1 MPRKVIILVTMMG
14 VLCTSSV
21 PAFSEQL
28 TIQPIRQ
35 NDQNEWGQPKDQN
48 EWQMYNENG
57 DVVGTLKK
65 TEEGDDTIFNKDGK
79 YLGRI
84 FRSGRFCP
92 PDSRNRHTTI
102 TPEAAQLYLDVLSV
116 IKDLGKSA
124 TN

>member
-35 NDQNEWGQPKDQN
+35 NDQNEW
-48 EWQMYNENG
+48 QMYNENG

-65 TEEGDDTIFNKDGK
+65 TEEGDYKIFNKDGK

>member
-1 MPRKVIILVTMMG
+1 MMS
-14 VLCTSSV
+14 VLSTSSV

-57 DVVGTLKK
+57 GVVGTLKK
-65 TEEGDDTIFNKDGK
+65 NEEGDYTIFNKDGK
-79 YLGRI
+79 FLGRI

-102 TPEAAQLYLDVLSV
+102 TPEAAQLYLDVLGV
-116 IKDLGKSA
+116 IKGLGKSA